1 MLNNLFWN
9 FLKVGAV
16 SFGGGYAVV
25 SMIQREIV
33 EKYAII
39 SAAQFV
45 DLVALSQI
53 SPGPLA
59 INASTFVGYMSLGLL
74 GAAVTTIAVVLVPSL
89 LSLSLSKYY
98 ETHGENKYIQNAM
111 RAIRP
116 CVAPLIFVAIV
127 DLFPMSMVDYKS
139 YIIAAIV
146 LFINWRKKTSPIT
159 LIGIGAVLGYLFYG
173 IF

>member
-1 MLNNLFWN
+1 MLSNLFWN

-33 EKYAII
+33 ERYGII
-39 SAAQFV
+39 SSGQFV

-59 INASTFVGYMSLGLL
+59 INASTFVGYMTSGLL
-74 GAAVTTIAVVLVPSL
+74 GGAVTTIAVVAVPCI
-89 LSLSLSKYY
+89 LSFALSSYY

-116 CVAPLIFVAIV
+116 CVAPLIFVAV
-127 DLFPMSMVDYKS
+127 MDLYPMSMIDHKS
-139 YIIAAIV
+139 YIISAII
-146 LFINWRKKTSPIT
+146 LLLNWKKRISPIKQ
-159 LIGIGAVLGYLFYG
+159 IGVGAVLGYLLYG
-173 IF
+173 LF